1 MIKFIAAWLLV
12 INVVS
17 FAMFGMDKWKAK
29 HKKYRI
35 PESTLLL
42 LAVLGGSVGAVCGMD
57 FFRHKTLHKNSGWDC
72 PLSWLSRSCL
82 RRDGCGTADDTEMKG
97 KFSGQRQGTS

>member
-57 FFRHKTLHKNSGWDC
+57 FFRHKTLHKKFRLGL
-72 PLSWLSRSCL
+72 PLILAVQVL
-82 RRDGCGTADDTEMKG
+82 LAAGGCGTADDTEMKG

>member
-57 FFRHKTLHKNSGWDC
+57 ILRHKTLHKKYSQGLPLIRAVQLLFAAGWLC
-72 PLSWLSRSCL
+72 YSS
-82 RRDGCGTADDTEMKG
+82 
-97 KFSGQRQGTS
+97 

>member
-42 LAVLGGSVGAVCGMD
+42 LAVLVLWELSAAWISSGIRPC
-57 FFRHKTLHKNSGWDC
+57 TKNSGWDC

>member
-57 FFRHKTLHKNSGWDC
+57 VVQQMT
-72 PLSWLSRSCL
+72 
-82 RRDGCGTADDTEMKG
+82 RR
-97 KFSGQRQGTS
+97 